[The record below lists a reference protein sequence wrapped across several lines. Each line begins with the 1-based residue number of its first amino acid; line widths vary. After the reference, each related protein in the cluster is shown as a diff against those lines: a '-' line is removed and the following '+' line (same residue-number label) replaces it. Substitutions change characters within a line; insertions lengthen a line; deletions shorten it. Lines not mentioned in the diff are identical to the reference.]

1 MTASNIFLTLNI
13 SWSLFSV
20 IFNSRAQNP
29 TIRVQWRLT
38 IFLLQIYFPVNE
50 SGNAGNETIPFF
62 HFSLTIDEKK
72 SFQETKPCSVF
83 YFYLL
88 SKKNRRCNEMFF
100 CCCNVAKAKKIDN
113 IERNTFQ
120 CCNDSAATLPSNK
133 NLIMMVR
140 KKKTSHAV
148 CRIRSRLL
156 VFRIAG
162 FFS

>member
-1 MTASNIFLTLNI
+1 MWFFLDPMTTQNIFLTLNI

-29 TIRVQWRLT
+29 MIRVQWRLT

-88 SKKNRRCNEMFF
+88 SKKIGDATKCFF
-100 CCCNVAKAKKIDN
+100 V
-113 IERNTFQ
+113 T
-120 CCNDSAATLPSNK
+120 ATLPK
-133 NLIMMVR
+133 PKKLITL
-140 KKKTSHAV
+140 KEIPFNAAT
-148 CRIRSRLL
+148 ILL
-156 VFRIAG
+156 QRCQATKIW
-162 FFS
+162 

>member
-1 MTASNIFLTLNI
+1 MTTQNIFLTLNI

-29 TIRVQWRLT
+29 MIRVQWRLT

-88 SKKNRRCNEMFF
+88 SKKIRDATKCFF
-100 CCCNVAKAKKIDN
+100 V
-113 IERNTFQ
+113 
-120 CCNDSAATLPSNK
+120 AATLPK
-133 NLIMMVR
+133 PKKLITLKEMPFNAATILLQR
-140 KKKTSHAV
+140 
-148 CRIRSRLL
+148 CRATKI
-156 VFRIAG
+156 
-162 FFS
+162 